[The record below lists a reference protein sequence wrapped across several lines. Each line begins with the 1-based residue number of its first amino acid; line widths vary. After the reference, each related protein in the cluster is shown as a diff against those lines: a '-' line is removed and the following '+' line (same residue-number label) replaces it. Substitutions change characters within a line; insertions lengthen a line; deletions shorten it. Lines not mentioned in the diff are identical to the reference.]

1 MTTPRLAGLRL
12 SHWQAEERAD
22 GVTVLSF
29 DRAEASVNTFGQDVL
44 LELGEIVERLA
55 IDPPKGLVVR
65 SAKSSGF
72 IAGADIREFAE
83 FDARGTTA
91 DAIRRG
97 QQVFQKL
104 AELPCPTV
112 AAIHGFC
119 MGGGTELALA
129 CRYRVASGDPSTRIG
144 LPEVKLG
151 IFPGW
156 GGSVRLPRL
165 VGAPAAMDMMLTGRT
180 LSASAAKATGLVD
193 KVVAPAVLVDAAA
206 ELALKGTSRPPRQR
220 FLGWIT
226 NTWPVRQALAPML
239 ARQVARKARRE
250 HYPAPYALIETW
262 RRSGGGIQSRLE
274 AERRAVV
281 TLSGT
286 PTARNLIRVFFLQE
300 RLKGL
305 GGKDMH
311 DAEGKPSAGGISRVH
326 VVGAGVMGGDIAAW
340 SAYKGFEVTLQDR
353 EQRFVDGAMTRA
365 QALFAKKVKDDAKRP
380 AVAARLKPDLAGD
393 GVAQA
398 DLVIEAIVERADAK
412 RELYATLEPR
422 MKADALLTTNT
433 SSIPLTDLRDHLQ
446 RPAQFAGLHYFNPVA
461 LMPLVEIIHHDGMG
475 GDVEA
480 RLAAFCR
487 KLDKLPVP
495 VAGTPGF
502 LVNRVLFPYMLE
514 AMTAHAEG
522 IPGPAI
528 DKAAV
533 KFGMPMGPI
542 ELIDTVGLD
551 VAAGVGAELAPF
563 LGLPIP
569 AALQSPPE
577 AGRRGKKDGQGVY
590 AWEQTEKGSK
600 PKKPELPKDYKA
612 PDDLEDRL
620 ILPLLNEAVA
630 CLHDRV
636 VADADLLDAG
646 VIFGTGF
653 APFRGGPIQYVRDTG
668 ADALLAR
675 LKALQSKYGDRF
687 APRPGWDSPLLRA
700 AGAPAVGDAGR
711 PHAQDVADVAPA
723 GSGGDARWT
732 RPPDR

>member
-1 MTTPRLAGLRL
+1 MTTPRLAGLR
-12 SHWQAEERAD
+12 SFHWKAEERTD
-22 GVTVLSF
+22 GVVVLSF
-29 DRAEASVNTFGQDVL
+29 DRAEATVNTFAQDVL
-44 LELGEIVERLA
+44 LELGDIVERLA
-55 IDPPKGLVVR
+55 IDPPRGVVVR
-65 SAKSSGF
+65 SAKASGF
-72 IAGADIREFAE
+72 IAGADIKEFAQ
-83 FDARGTTA
+83 FDALGTTG

-119 MGGGTELALA
+119 MGGGTEISLA
-129 CRYRVASGDPSTRIG
+129 CRYRVASSDASTRIG

-180 LSASAAKATGLVD
+180 LSASAARAIGLVD
-193 KVVAPAVLVDAAA
+193 KVVAPAVLVDAAV
-206 ELALKGTSRPPRQR
+206 ELALKGPARPLKQR
-220 FLGWIT
+220 LLGWVT
-226 NTWPVRQALAPML
+226 NTWPVRQGLAPML

-262 RRSGGGIQSRLE
+262 RRSGGSVQSRLE

-281 TLSGT
+281 KLSAT

-300 RLKGL
+300 RLKAL
-305 GGKDMH
+305 GGKDL
-311 DAEGKPSAGGISRVH
+311 PGGITRVH

-353 EQRFVDGAMTRA
+353 EQRFIDGAMTRA
-365 QALFAKKVKDDAKRP
+365 QALFARKVRDDAKRP
-380 AVAARLKPDLAGD
+380 AVAGRLKPDLAGD

-412 RELYATLEPR
+412 RELYAALEPR
-422 MKADALLTTNT
+422 MKPHALLTTNT
-433 SSIPLTDLRDHLQ
+433 SSIPLTELRDHLQ

-461 LMPLVEIIHHDGMG
+461 LMPLVEIIHHDTMG
-475 GDVEA
+475 NDVEA

-569 AALQSPPE
+569 AALQAPPE

-590 AWEQTEKGSK
+590 TWEQTDKGSK
-600 PKKPELPKDYKA
+600 PRKPDLPKDYKA

-620 ILPLLNEAVA
+620 VLPLLNEAVA
-630 CLHDRV
+630 CLHDGV
-636 VADADLLDAG
+636 VADAGLLDAG

-653 APFRGGPIQYVRDTG
+653 APFRGGPIQYIRETG

-675 LKALQSKYGDRF
+675 LQALQARYGDRF

-700 AGAPAVGDAGR
+700 AATP
-711 PHAQDVADVAPA
+711 PA
-723 GSGGDARWT
+723 GPGQTQPGNAHVPQPTPPAAGEDERWS
-732 RPPDR
+732 RPPAA